1 MQIADPVPAPKAGE
15 RRIPDLSSEKVRE
28 EYTPVAC
35 EAYLRLAD
43 AWRLSSKQ
51 SSALIGEGSERT
63 WFRIKANDWGG
74 ILSQDAL
81 TRISGMIGIYKG
93 LHLLFSDPLADE
105 WIKRPN
111 SAPPFGGASA
121 LARMLAG
128 NVSDLVAVRQYLDAM
143 RGGWA

>member
-1 MQIADPVPAPKAGE
+1 MQIADPIPAPKAGE
-15 RRIPDLSSEKVRE
+15 RRIPDLSSEKVRG
-28 EYTPVAC
+28 EYTPAAC
-35 EAYLRLAD
+35 EAYLRLAH

-81 TRISGMIGIYKG
+81 TRISGMIGIHKG
-93 LHLLFSDPLADE
+93 LHLLFSDSLADE

-111 SAPPFGGASA
+111 SDALFGGEAPADFMIKGGIPAILETRAYVDA
-121 LARMLAG
+121 L
-128 NVSDLVAVRQYLDAM
+128 
-143 RGGWA
+143 RGGQ